1 MQRGHAER
9 WTDIII
15 ALLSE
20 ALHFLGP
27 VFSVSAVISN
37 ACLIR
42 LLPRSSRS
50 FADMSLLRCSR
61 VGSCWAAGQI
71 PQSTVRVSQGIDHGR
86 RPQIDA
92 ARQVHRK
99 ETPTYLE
106 ERRLFFFSL
115 GFFEVAP
122 EARGVFLNCATFSCM
137 SRLLDSFSSPRTS
150 ISICLIFCV
159 AGGGALWFQGWY
171 GEPSQAIEYT
181 GAGPPRRQHLPHRRP
196 AIKCPRRHGVSLA
209 STLFVQG
216 RTAVKERK

>member
-1 MQRGHAER
+1 MERSVQRGHAER

-61 VGSCWAAGQI
+61 VGSCWAAEAKFHKA
-71 PQSTVRVSQGIDHGR
+71 PSVSVRGIDHGR

-99 ETPTYLE
+99 GRHRRTSKSAAFSSSRLVSSRSR
-106 ERRLFFFSL
+106 RRL
-115 GFFEVAP
+115 
-122 EARGVFLNCATFSCM
+122 ARVFLNCATFSCM

-150 ISICLIFCV
+150 ISICLIFCAWRV
-159 AGGGALWFQGWY
+159 EGHCGFKGGTV
-171 GEPSQAIEYT
+171 SH
-181 GAGPPRRQHLPHRRP
+181 PRR
-196 AIKCPRRHGVSLA
+196 
-209 STLFVQG
+209 
-216 RTAVKERK
+216 